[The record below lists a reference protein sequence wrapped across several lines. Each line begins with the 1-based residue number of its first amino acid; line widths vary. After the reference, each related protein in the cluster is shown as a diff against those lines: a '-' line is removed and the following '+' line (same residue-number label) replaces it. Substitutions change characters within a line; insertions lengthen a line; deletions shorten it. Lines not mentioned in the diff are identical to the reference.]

1 VTNLPAVFF
10 SAVFPAFRSFPLSLA
25 SRANEEK
32 YIAFG
37 ARAKTFR
44 IARVC
49 CKASVL
55 PANRFLGETGIV
67 VVVVVVVS
75 NNSQPSFL
83 PVGSPLPAS
92 FYRAGRGIASAKIA
106 AALHIRATL
115 MRRGIGRSR
124 PCRFLVTSK
133 LQAIVS
139 RKSGGSDVSEPR
151 QDYGRRNIANGA
163 RARARAPRSH
173 ANREKLSAQR

>member
-1 VTNLPAVFF
+1 
-10 SAVFPAFRSFPLSLA
+10 
-25 SRANEEK
+25 
-32 YIAFG
+32 
-37 ARAKTFR
+37 
-44 IARVC
+44 
-49 CKASVL
+49 VL
-55 PANRFLGETGIV
+55 QSERFAGESIPHGETGIV
-67 VVVVVVVS
+67 VVVS
-75 NNSQPSFL
+75 NNGQPSFL
-83 PVGSPLPAS
+83 SVSPSSPLPAS

-133 LQAIVS
+133 LQAIVR

-163 RARARAPRSH
+163 MARA
-173 ANREKLSAQR
+173 SASAALACKSRKVVGATVAITSNSAIDLGKAGGCDDEEEEEAIP